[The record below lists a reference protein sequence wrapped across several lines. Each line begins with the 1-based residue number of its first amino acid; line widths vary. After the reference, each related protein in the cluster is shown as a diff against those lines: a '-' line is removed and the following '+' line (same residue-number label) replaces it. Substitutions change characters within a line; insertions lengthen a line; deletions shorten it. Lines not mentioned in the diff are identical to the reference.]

1 MKKDKREI
9 IEDII
14 IVIAYLCLTAF
25 ILVMVYVATKV
36 LYMPQIKESCM
47 IKVNNGNY
55 ENVSQCIEYELKH
68 TYFYNYYN
76 QN

>member
-36 LYMPQIKESCM
+36 LYMPQIKKSCM
-47 IKVNNGNY
+47 MQVNNGHY
-55 ENVSQCIEYELKH
+55 EKIDECIKYELKYN
-68 TYFYNYYN
+68 TYYYNY
-76 QN
+76 